1 MYICCQN
8 VSAMIENPPRLKQE
22 HLVKAFKLLSDP
34 IVKSFVEELNDS
46 YYYWSDVKYKRPPI
60 EIDPVQLWACV
71 IMSRTLK
78 KIEVWDKYGVSFS
91 VSNKMQ
97 RQCHDFD
104 MNFGGSWGDSTIIPA
119 ENKERYLISSLME
132 EAISSS
138 QMEGASTTRKVAKE
152 MLRKSIS
159 PRSRSEQMISNN
171 YETIHFI
178 VRNKNQELT
187 PDLLL
192 QIHALMT
199 HKTLENA
206 EDEGRFRIN
215 DDVVVA
221 NDITQEIVHTPPSH
235 TEITSF
241 VDDLCKFF
249 NTTERETFIHPII
262 KAIIIH
268 FMIAYVH
275 PFVDGNGR
283 TGRALFYW
291 YMLRNGYWLMEY
303 MSISRIIYKSK
314 PSYEKSFLFSEADS
328 NDIGYFITY
337 NLRVLELAFKEL
349 QNYIKKKSSQRILS
363 SNFLQME
370 GINDRQSVILS
381 LVKENPQI
389 VLTIK
394 EVQNRFMISNPT
406 ARIDIEGLV
415 AKGYLKQVKVNK
427 VKSHYIKGPQFDEL
441 IVNDRFQ

>member
-1 MYICCQN
+1 
-8 VSAMIENPPRLKQE
+8 MIENPPRPGQE
-22 HLVKAFKLLSDP
+22 HIVKAFKLLSDP
-34 IVKSFVEELNDS
+34 VVKSFVEELNDS
-46 YYYWSDVKYKRPPI
+46 YYYWSDVKYKRPPVD
-60 EIDPVQLWACV
+60 IDPMQLWTCIIV
-71 IMSRTLK
+71 SRTLK
-78 KIEVWDKYGVSFS
+78 ELNVWDKYGISFS
-91 VSNKMQ
+91 ITNRMQ
-97 RQCHDFD
+97 RQCHNFD
-104 MNFGGSWGDSTIIPA
+104 MNFGGSWGDSSIIPT

-171 YETIHFI
+171 YETIRFI
-178 VRNKNQELT
+178 ISNKDKQLT
-187 PDLLL
+187 PELLL

-199 HKTLENA
+199 HKTLERV
-206 EDEGRFRIN
+206 EDEGHFREN

-221 NDITQEIVHTPPSH
+221 HSITNEVVHTPPSH
-235 TEITSF
+235 TDIATF
-241 VDDLCKFF
+241 IDDLCTFF
-249 NTTERETFIHPII
+249 NTTENATFIHPII

-291 YMLRNGYWLMEY
+291 YMLKNGYWLMEY

-314 PSYEKSFLFSEADS
+314 PSYEKSFLYSEADN

-370 GINDRQSVILS
+370 GINDRQSVILT

-394 EVQNRFMISNPT
+394 EVQNRFMVSNPT
-406 ARIDIEGLV
+406 ARLDIEGLV
-415 AKGYLKQVKVNK
+415 ARGYLKQVKVNK
-427 VKSHYIKGPQFDEL
+427 VKSHYIKGCQFDTL
-441 IVNDRFQ
+441 IANDMFQ

>member
-1 MYICCQN
+1 
-8 VSAMIENPPRLKQE
+8 MIENPPRPRQE
-22 HLVKAFKLLSDP
+22 HFVKAFKLLSDP
-34 IVKSFVEELNDS
+34 AVKSFVEELNDS
-46 YYYWSDVKYKRPPI
+46 YYYWSDVKYKRPPVD
-60 EIDPVQLWACV
+60 IDTIQLWACIIV
-71 IMSRTLK
+71 SRTLK
-78 KIEVWDKYGVSFS
+78 ELNVWDKYGISFS
-91 VSNKMQ
+91 ITNRMQ
-97 RQCHDFD
+97 RQCHNFD
-104 MNFGGSWGDSTIIPA
+104 MNFGGSWGDSSIIPT

-171 YETIHFI
+171 YETIRFI
-178 VRNKNQELT
+178 IRNKNQQLT
-187 PDLLL
+187 PELLL

-199 HKTLENA
+199 HKTLERA
-206 EDEGRFRIN
+206 EDEGHFREN

-221 NDITQEIVHTPPSH
+221 NSITNEVVHTPPSH
-235 TEITSF
+235 TDIASF
-241 VDDLCKFF
+241 VEDLCNFF
-249 NTTERETFIHPII
+249 NASDNATFIHPII

-275 PFVDGNGR
+275 PFTDGNGR

-291 YMLRNGYWLMEY
+291 YMLKNGYWLMEY

-314 PSYEKSFLFSEADS
+314 PSYEKSFLYSEADS

-349 QNYIKKKSSQRILS
+349 QNYIKKKSSQRVLS

-394 EVQNRFMISNPT
+394 EVQNRFMVSNPT
-406 ARIDIEGLV
+406 ARLDVEGLV
-415 AKGYLKQVKVNK
+415 ARGYLQQIKVNK
-427 VKSHYIKGPQFDEL
+427 VKSHYIKGSQFDSL
-441 IVNDRFQ
+441 IANDMFQ